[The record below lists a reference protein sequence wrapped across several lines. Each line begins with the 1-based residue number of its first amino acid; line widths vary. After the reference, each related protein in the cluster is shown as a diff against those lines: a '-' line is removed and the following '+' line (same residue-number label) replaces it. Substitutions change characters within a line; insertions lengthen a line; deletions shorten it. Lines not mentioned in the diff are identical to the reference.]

1 MFEGVLPAII
11 TPFKRNPAMS
21 LDIPGL
27 EKNIEFLLS
36 RGIHGIVPCGS
47 TGESATLTFEEH
59 EKVIKVTVDKV
70 NGEIPVLAGTGSNNT
85 AEAIRLTKAAKDI
98 GADGVLA
105 ISPYYNKPNR
115 AGLIKHYH
123 KLADLDIPVI
133 VYNVPSRT
141 GQNLEPDLI
150 AELAK
155 HPNIWGVKEAS
166 GNIGQISRIIEET
179 QDDDFIVISG
189 DDNITLPIMA
199 LGGAGVIS
207 VAANID
213 PKRMVEMYEAIL
225 LGDYQKALVLNF
237 ALSPLF
243 RSMFIDTNPIPVKK
257 AVELMGLAGGPVR
270 LPLSDLDAKKT
281 EELRKVIAALPKETA
296 KKAPAAKR
304 PVKAA
309 KKAAPKKTVVKTAPQ
324 KKAMPKRSAPKKK
337 PVAKR
342 TR

>member
-11 TPFKRNPAMS
+11 TPFKRTPQMG

-27 EKNIEFLLS
+27 EKNIGFLLS

-59 EKVIKVTVDKV
+59 EKVIAVTVNAV
-70 NGEIPVLAGTGSNNT
+70 NGKIPVLAGTGSNNT

-150 AELAK
+150 AELAQ

-213 PKRMVEMYEAIL
+213 PSRMVEMYEAVL
-225 LGDYQKALVLNF
+225 KGDYQKALVLNF

-257 AVELMGLAGGPVR
+257 AMELIGLAGGPVR
-270 LPLSDLDAKKT
+270 LPLDELDAKKT
-281 EELRKVIAALPKETA
+281 EELKKVLASLPRDA
-296 KKAPAAKR
+296 VKKS
-304 PVKAA
+304 VAA
-309 KKAAPKKTVVKTAPQ
+309 KKAAPKKAAVKKAVVKA
-324 KKAMPKRSAPKKK
+324 APKNAAPKM
-337 PVAKR
+337 ATTR
-342 TR
+342 TARR